1 MFNQLSKAL
10 SHFAARLPSR
20 PAAYLCLFTLW
31 LVTLCFLSAS
41 SPTIESTEII
51 PHLDKLMHFAYF
63 SLGGGFLAAHCGL
76 RWPGLSQGRL
86 LLMVVIVCSIIGRLD
101 EYHQGF
107 VPGRS
112 GNDTGDWLADTVGG
126 FSGALFV
133 IWFLLPI
140 MLDGKEGKRVE
151 SS

>member
-1 MFNQLSKAL
+1 MPEQLSKAL

-51 PHLDKLMHFAYF
+51 PHLDKLLHFGYF

-86 LLMVVIVCSIIGRLD
+86 LLMVVIVCTIIGRLD

-112 GNDTGDWLADTVGG
+112 GNDRGDWLADTLGAVCGG
-126 FSGALFV
+126 WLV
-133 IWFLLPI
+133 ICYLLPT
-140 MLDGKEGKRVE
+140 MRQGKGRKQG
-151 SS
+151 